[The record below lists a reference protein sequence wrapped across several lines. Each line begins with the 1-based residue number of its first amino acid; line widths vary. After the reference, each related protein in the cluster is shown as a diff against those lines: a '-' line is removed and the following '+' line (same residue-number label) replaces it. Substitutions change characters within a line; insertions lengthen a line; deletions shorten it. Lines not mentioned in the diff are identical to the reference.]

1 MTCPSWKVTYS
12 GDSPAL
18 MKCLEQASLGLHVG
32 DVLARYGLM
41 LRVIGLQGVCSAK
54 RHRDTPSTLGPTAIL
69 KSSVMLDQHFL
80 SVYTA
85 GKQQTVSEQKAGKMT
100 DAETAAAADLSA
112 EQHRTASMFLSGSQ
126 PAACIGQLS
135 RR

>member
-1 MTCPSWKVTYS
+1 MRWYRESLVCRVCVQQSSTETHHLNIGTNSN
-12 GDSPAL
+12 
-18 MKCLEQASLGLHVG
+18 LE
-32 DVLARYGLM
+32 
-41 LRVIGLQGVCSAK
+41 
-54 RHRDTPSTLGPTAIL
+54 
-69 KSSVMLDQHFL
+69 SSVMFDFMWQLFL
-80 SVYTA
+80 LVYTA
-85 GKQQTVSEQKAGKMT
+85 GKQQMVSGQKAGKKFTGMSMMT